1 MLCDWMDVGGCNF
14 GAVRLSIGCP
24 RMGIG
29 GSGYIFTRDRGA
41 ADFIYHPT
49 VRMEC

>member
-1 MLCDWMDVGGCNF
+1 MYVGGLNF
-14 GAVRLSIGCP
+14 GVMRLSIGCT
-24 RMGIG
+24 RMEMG